1 MTKRVFGLILFCVMG
16 SMSVPLLGM
25 YDVMPLAT
33 TNRGDKVL
41 LKGINNEYGPLVSI
55 DFDFNKNPT
64 QDLKMDSQNNTPHFG
79 EASRYSELLHK
90 YLKVN
95 IPLHWFFYN
104 DLKNAV
110 QTGQATIQE
119 GSNTYKIDLKRLTP
133 IFAVP
138 IMSGAG
144 PSDIPEIEDAE
155 PNTKIL
161 NAWKA
166 NIDKNDPTFTL
177 ASCNVLYQ
185 SYYVGFHAINLKKFP
200 GFPKKETL
208 SQRENNVISLA
219 WRDQQFDAAFR
230 KEHEFK
236 DANILCLQEWPY
248 SDPEQAFNAKS
259 LFQTIPENY
268 DFFRISLARP
278 GRDGVCMFY
287 NGFPME
293 RLTDV
298 QLGEGKD
305 PRYKFKTKYEK
316 NKGVLF
322 ANLTLKDD
330 IKVTIISGHFYGSFN
345 DVVTKDFKDQLEIIQ
360 EFSENS
366 ANVSSKVVICGDF
379 NSNNVDLIK
388 KYFPDNKGW
397 QEVHNWD
404 IKKCTHRSG
413 YDSKD
418 EKENDEQKKH
428 SDRFVR
434 YDFMIYKDLQL
445 TAPAT
450 IDPKTNDQLISHTVD
465 QSANPPEFFS
475 DHAVLRGKFGLIM
488 IPVVY
493 DPSKNNMVL
502 LFEKNSAG
510 KGVIVDRKK
519 MFADLAPIGD
529 PILAKP
535 DKKHPTAV
543 LVQEVAYD
551 EEKMAQMMSVS
562 MDDFAFIS
570 VKTTR
575 LDDVIKSTLGDG
587 ANLTEA
593 LESILFQRFNDQ
605 LQKLKKEGKKITAH
619 TEQGGGVDKTLWYFE
634 KQTPALK
641 FNERHV
647 LVGVYLENTNGEIK
661 GSKIY
666 LSLETKK
673 LFFEKKDDSALR
685 GRCRELMRTLDIPS
699 QQQISTIST
708 APAGPTDP
716 LLQSLQTLK
725 SKLANLSMALT
736 KLTKKS
742 DVFEEVGWVLS
753 N

>member
-1 MTKRVFGLILFCVMG
+1 
-16 SMSVPLLGM
+16 
-25 YDVMPLAT
+25 
-33 TNRGDKVL
+33 
-41 LKGINNEYGPLVSI
+41 
-55 DFDFNKNPT
+55 
-64 QDLKMDSQNNTPHFG
+64 
-79 EASRYSELLHK
+79 
-90 YLKVN
+90 
-95 IPLHWFFYN
+95 
-104 DLKNAV
+104 
-110 QTGQATIQE
+110 
-119 GSNTYKIDLKRLTP
+119 
-133 IFAVP
+133 
-138 IMSGAG
+138 
-144 PSDIPEIEDAE
+144 
-155 PNTKIL
+155 
-161 NAWKA
+161 
-166 NIDKNDPTFTL
+166 
-177 ASCNVLYQ
+177 
-185 SYYVGFHAINLKKFP
+185 
-200 GFPKKETL
+200 
-208 SQRENNVISLA
+208 
-219 WRDQQFDAAFR
+219 
-230 KEHEFK
+230 
-236 DANILCLQEWPY
+236 
-248 SDPEQAFNAKS
+248 
-259 LFQTIPENY
+259 
-268 DFFRISLARP
+268 
-278 GRDGVCMFY
+278 
-287 NGFPME
+287 
-293 RLTDV
+293 
-298 QLGEGKD
+298 
-305 PRYKFKTKYEK
+305 
-316 NKGVLF
+316 
-322 ANLTLKDD
+322 
-330 IKVTIISGHFYGSFN
+330 
-345 DVVTKDFKDQLEIIQ
+345 
-360 EFSENS
+360 
-366 ANVSSKVVICGDF
+366 
-379 NSNNVDLIK
+379 LIK